1 MFKFKVSNKPLT
13 ASKACISCQKC
24 LLNQEVDNKQKA
36 VKILPE
42 KVIEVKNSKII
53 VKLISESEAG
63 NLIRAVNRNTKL
75 QYVVLL
81 IQT

>member
-1 MFKFKVSNKPLT
+1 MFKFKVSNKPLR

-24 LLNQEVDNKQKA
+24 LLNQEVNNKQKA